1 MKKLILLLCIP
12 FIGIAQT
19 DYELAFNSTN
29 SDYVE
34 MPNASSLIVNSTT
47 FSLSAWV
54 YPQANPAAHSAI
66 MGFRNNTDA
75 DFYLLQLQNSNNVE
89 ARFRNS
95 SGTIFDVLA
104 TNLLD
109 FNQWQHLAF
118 TYDGSNIY
126 LYKNGFLVSSTPA
139 NGVITQMSQT
149 FKIGALDWG
158 ATGFYMNG
166 SLDEIRLWNATL
178 SPSTITNWMCAEVT
192 TAHPDYSNLAG
203 YWRLNDGAGTTATDL
218 SVNSNN
224 GTLNNNPTWQVTT
237 SCFASTTP
245 PLTYVPDDNFENYLE
260 ANGMG
265 DGIALNDSVLTANI
279 NTVTYIDVSSQNIS
293 DLTGI
298 EDFTALTYLDCDSN
312 QLTSLGI
319 SNNTALWY
327 LNCNDNQI
335 TILDVSNNT
344 SLNSL
349 NCERNQLT
357 TLDVSNNINLE
368 DLFLNDNFISVLNL
382 SQNSVLRQ
390 LRSSDNPLGSLDII
404 NNPDLTFLD
413 CGNNQL
419 VNLNISQ
426 NVLLERVL
434 CRYNQILYLDI
445 TNNTALYSLY
455 CHDNQLISLD
465 VSNNPDLT
473 FLACG
478 NNQINNLD
486 LRNGNNIFLDSNLS
500 CSNNPNLTCIDVD
513 DASWSTTNWTFAN
526 GNIDTQHYFST
537 NCSAV
542 AFDCTDSLEVT
553 DVIIDNTNLTMNI
566 AIYNG
571 YNYFLNYPYVAFTID
586 ANGDTIQ
593 AGNMNLFGANNL
605 VTTWYNYSI
614 SNVISPAYPLT
625 MYFVYSDGSLVTD
638 TCILTYNTTSTAI
651 NDINPNGS
659 RKLIKTIDVLGREN
673 KGTRNKPLFYIYDDG
688 VVEKK
693 IIIE

>member
-29 SDYVE
+29 SDYLE
-34 MPNASSLIVNSTT
+34 IPNASSLIVNSTT
-47 FSLSAWV
+47 FSMSAWV

-139 NGVITQMSQT
+139 NGVITQMSQS

-224 GTLNNNPTWQVTT
+224 GTLNNNPTWQLTT
-237 SCFASTTP
+237 SCFGSTVT

-265 DGIALNDSVLTANI
+265 DGIALNDSVLTSNI
-279 NTVTYIDVSSQNIS
+279 NTVTSLNVSSQTIS

-298 EDFTALTYLDCDSN
+298 EDFTSLTALNCNTNQLTVLDITQNIALTDLDCHFN
-312 QLTSLGI
+312 QLTSL
-319 SNNTALWY
+319 
-327 LNCNDNQI
+327 
-335 TILDVSNNT
+335 DVSQNLAFIN
-344 SLNSL
+344 LA
-349 NCERNQLT
+349 CHRNQLT
-357 TLDVSNNINLE
+357 SLDVSQNLALTYLYCSINQIPSLDVSQNLALTRLDCGFNQLTSLDVSQNLALDYLYCKGNELSTLDVSNNSALT
-368 DLFLNDNFISVLNL
+368 DLSCNDNKLTSLN
-382 SQNSVLRQ
+382 
-390 LRSSDNPLGSLDII
+390 
-404 NNPDLTFLD
+404 
-413 CGNNQL
+413 
-419 VNLNISQ
+419 
-426 NVLLERVL
+426 
-434 CRYNQILYLDI
+434 
-445 TNNTALYSLY
+445 
-455 CHDNQLISLD
+455 
-465 VSNNPDLT
+465 
-473 FLACG
+473 
-478 NNQINNLD
+478 
-486 LRNGNNIFLDSNLS
+486 LRNGNNSNFTNFIS
-500 CSNNPNLTCIDVD
+500 ITNPSLKCIDVD
-513 DASWSTTNWTFAN
+513 DAAWSTTNWTFAN
-526 GNIDTQHYFST
+526 NNIDAQQNFST
-537 NCSAV
+537 NCS
-542 AFDCTDSLEVT
+542 TT
-553 DVIIDNTNLTMNI
+553 
-566 AIYNG
+566 G
-571 YNYFLNYPYVAFTID
+571 
-586 ANGDTIQ
+586 IQ
-593 AGNMNLFGANNL
+593 E
-605 VTTWYNYSI
+605 
-614 SNVISPAYPLT
+614 
-625 MYFVYSDGSLVTD
+625 
-638 TCILTYNTTSTAI
+638 NTTKKELLKIT
-651 NDINPNGS
+651 D
-659 RKLIKTIDVLGREN
+659 LLGREA
-673 KGTRNKPLFYIYDDG
+673 KGKKNEVLFYIYDDG

>member
-19 DYELAFNSTN
+19 DYELEFNSATQ
-29 SDYVE
+29 DYVE
-34 MPNASSLIVNSTT
+34 MTNASSLIANSTT
-47 FSLSAWV
+47 FSMSAWV
-54 YPQANPAAHSAI
+54 YPQANTTHSGI
-66 MGFRNNTDA
+66 MGFRNNVDA
-75 DFYLLQLQNSNNVE
+75 DFYLLQLQNTNNIE

-95 SGTIFDVLA
+95 SGINYDIVA
-104 TNLLD
+104 SNILD
-109 FNQWQHLAF
+109 FGQWQHLAF
-118 TYDGSNIY
+118 IYDGSNIH
-126 LYKNGFLVSSTPA
+126 LYKDGILISSTPA
-139 NGVITQMSQT
+139 NGVITQSAQPFRLAGLDYQNDVFHMNGRLDEVRLWGVALSQT
-149 FKIGALDWG
+149 
-158 ATGFYMNG
+158 
-166 SLDEIRLWNATL
+166 EIN
-178 SPSTITNWMCAEVT
+178 SWMCT
-192 TAHPDYSNLAG
+192 PIDLTHPNYNNLMG
-203 YWRLNDGAGTTATDL
+203 YWRLNDGQGTIAYDQTA
-218 SVNSNN
+218 NGNN
-224 GTLNNNPTWQVTT
+224 GTLMGAIQWQTST
-237 SCFASTTP
+237 SCFGAP
-245 PLTYVPDDNFENYLE
+245 LLTYVPDDNFEAYLE

-486 LRNGNNIFLDSNLS
+486 LRNGNNIFLDSNLY

-593 AGNMNLFGANNL
+593 AGNMNLFGAINFD
-605 VTTWYNYSI
+605 TTWYNYPL

-638 TCILTYNTTSTAI
+638 TCILTYNSTPTAI
-651 NDINPNGS
+651 IDINASSN
-659 RKLIKTIDVLGREN
+659 RKLISIIDVFGRES
-673 KGTRNKPLFYIYDDG
+673 KGTRNEPLFFIFDDG
-688 VVEKK
+688 TVEKQ